1 MENTVI
7 LGLPLIQ
14 GGQAQKHV
22 THNEALRRL
31 DALVQPVVA
40 DMDRLEPP
48 ADAVEGAR
56 HLVGMGAT
64 GEWEGQAGR
73 IAVREGLSWTFIA
86 PAPGW
91 RVHVR
96 ALGADVVFD
105 GRDWSA
111 GLQAAEMLGVNAT
124 ADATNRLVVRGA
136 ATLLTHEGAGHQL
149 KVNKADTADTA
160 SLLFQSGFSGR
171 AEMGCAGE
179 DAFSVKV
186 SADGAAWTLAL
197 RFDAGSGLAT
207 GAAVQADAGDTTPG
221 RLARTDWTYGM
232 GNALAPV
239 AMAEGHPA
247 GGLIERGD
255 TAAGRFVR
263 FADGTM
269 ICHHTV
275 RLDQADGDT
284 LLGGWTF
291 PAAFSGGA
299 ADTVSFA
306 VDHASAVAGLS
317 GSIRGLGTITHEM
330 LPDSTLAIRLHRC
343 HGATGFAAGDT
354 LVVQACAMGRWA

>member
-1 MENTVI
+1 MENTSI

-14 GGQAQKHV
+14 GGQAQKHI
-22 THNEALRRL
+22 THNEAIRRL

-40 DMDRLEPP
+40 DMDRTEPP
-48 ADAVEGAR
+48 ADPLDGAR
-56 HLVGMGAT
+56 HIVGTGAT

-73 IAVREGLSWTFIA
+73 VAVREGPAWAFIA

-91 RVHVR
+91 RVHVLS
-96 ALGADVVFD
+96 LGLDAVF
-105 GRDWSA
+105 GSQGWEA
-111 GLQAAEMLGVNAT
+111 GELAAAMLGINT
-124 ADATNRLVVRGA
+124 AADDTNRLAVRA
-136 ATLLTHEGAGHQL
+136 DATLLTHDGAGHQI
-149 KVNKADTADTA
+149 KVNKAGEGDTA

-186 SADGAAWTLAL
+186 SADGAAWTVAL
-197 RFDAGSGLAT
+197 RLDAASGFAT
-207 GAAVQADAGDTTPG
+207 GAAVQADAADMTPG

-239 AMAEGHPA
+239 AMTAGQPT
-247 GGLIERGD
+247 GGLIERSE
-255 TAAGRFVR
+255 TPSGRFVR

-269 ICHHTV
+269 ICHHDV
-275 RLDQADGDT
+275 RLDRADGDILHGSWSCPAPFAEGAPDT
-284 LLGGWTF
+284 L
-291 PAAFSGGA
+291 
-299 ADTVSFA
+299 SFA

-330 LPDSTLAIRLHRC
+330 RPGSTVTIRLYRC
-343 HGATGFAAGDT
+343 DGAPGFVAGDT
-354 LVVQACAMGRWA
+354 LVVRACAMGRWA